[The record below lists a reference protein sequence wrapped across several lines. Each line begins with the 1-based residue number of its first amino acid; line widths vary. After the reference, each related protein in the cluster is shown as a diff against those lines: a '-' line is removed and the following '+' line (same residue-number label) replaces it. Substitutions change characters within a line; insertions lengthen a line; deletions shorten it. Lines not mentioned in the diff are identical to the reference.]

1 MSLDITLANRQQIIK
16 YMAKT
21 GQNLELKES
30 YISLNK
36 KYLVFSIL
44 TSLAVLGVI
53 FLVIIK
59 DLDWVF
65 SSSPNSAEATLSILK
80 EFAFIFLVIMGY
92 SSLVAISFTR
102 NLKLYLYYQNSTLN
116 EVVNGNLD
124 AAVPPVS
131 SIDEFGY
138 MAKYTNE
145 MIRSLK
151 ERTEALQLTQDV
163 SILSLASLAE
173 TRDNETGGAHIM
185 RTQRYVLAL
194 AEELKSYPD
203 FEKELTE
210 KNIDLIFKSAPPFM
224 T

>member
-30 YISLNK
+30 YISLTK

-124 AAVPPVS
+124 AAVPVS

-173 TRDNETGGAHIM
+173 TRDNETGAHIM

-203 FEKELTE
+203 FEKRTHRKEYRS
-210 KNIDLIFKSAPPFM
+210 DFF
-224 T
+224 